1 MHTSK
6 SKSLLTVLLPLLGLI
21 LFQGCSSKENDDS
34 AKTTQSDFNQ
44 EVQAYYKASPK
55 RFVFNSVENLP
66 QNLNWSNGSDLPDIG
81 SSRAK
86 KGGTYY
92 DQISDFPRTLRFVG
106 TDANGS
112 FRGQILDYNCV
123 MLAHPHPNV
132 PGRWYPGLAKEW
144 AIDWEA
150 KTVYIRLNPQATY
163 SDGVPV
169 RTDDFFF
176 MFYFMQS
183 PHLHAPWYND
193 QYKFETNYTNITKYD
208 DLTFSITLS
217 SAKPDILR
225 FLENKPVPQHFYQNF
240 GENYITDYQWKFEP
254 TTGPY
259 TVNPKDINKGHSI
272 IMRRNKEWW
281 GKDLKF
287 FRYRF
292 NYDKL
297 NYEVIRD
304 PSKAFETFLRG
315 DLDAFGLGLPEY
327 WYEKLPDTHRLVENG
342 FIHKITFYNE
352 TPRPTWGL
360 RINSY
365 QPLLNDSNIRI
376 GINYAS
382 NFDLVNKEYFRGDY
396 ARMKTV
402 SDGYAD
408 FSHPTLKARPFN
420 VKRALKAF
428 ARVGFK
434 ERGSDGIL
442 VNEQGQRLSF
452 SLTTGYR
459 TLEAPLTIIVEQ
471 AAKAGLELK
480 LDIMDSTT
488 GFKLVSEKKHQIHLV
503 ALNTAVEMYPRYWEP
518 FHSDNALRED
528 GTPKPNTN
536 NLTMTHEKEIDAL
549 IDRYRI
555 SSDIVEIKELSHQ
568 LAQKLHDYAA
578 FVPAWVRPFYRTGK
592 WKWIHYPEDFNLL
605 QSRQP
610 REFRVDWMEGNER
623 EETLRALKNGDSFD
637 KVLKIYDQH
646 KRN

>member
-1 MHTSK
+1 
-6 SKSLLTVLLPLLGLI
+6 
-21 LFQGCSSKENDDS
+21 
-34 AKTTQSDFNQ
+34 
-44 EVQAYYKASPK
+44 
-55 RFVFNSVENLP
+55 
-66 QNLNWSNGSDLPDIG
+66 
-81 SSRAK
+81 
-86 KGGTYY
+86 
-92 DQISDFPRTLRFVG
+92 
-106 TDANGS
+106 
-112 FRGQILDYNCV
+112 
-123 MLAHPHPNV
+123 
-132 PGRWYPGLAKEW
+132 
-144 AIDWEA
+144 
-150 KTVYIRLNPQATY
+150 
-163 SDGVPV
+163 
-169 RTDDFFF
+169 
-176 MFYFMQS
+176 
-183 PHLHAPWYND
+183 
-193 QYKFETNYTNITKYD
+193 
-208 DLTFSITLS
+208 
-217 SAKPDILR
+217 
-225 FLENKPVPQHFYQNF
+225 
-240 GENYITDYQWKFEP
+240 
-254 TTGPY
+254 
-259 TVNPKDINKGHSI
+259 
-272 IMRRNKEWW
+272 MRRNKEWW
-281 GKDLKF
+281 AKDLKF

-327 WYEKLPDTHRLVENG
+327 WYEKLPDTHKLVENG

-382 NFDLVNKEYFRGDY
+382 NFDLVNKEYFQGDY

-420 VKRALKAF
+420 VERALEAF
-428 ARVGFK
+428 ARGGFK

-488 GFKLVSEKKHQIHLV
+488 GFKLVSEKKHQIHFV
-503 ALNTAVEMYPRYWEP
+503 ALNTSVEMYPRYWEP

-536 NLTMTHEKEIDAL
+536 NLTMIHEKEIDAL